1 MDLSRPAWFGDATL
15 PHGDRSDRSHLRQLS
30 LLRRASPDERAVSV
44 SVTASGPQADPIPES
59 VPGGGLRPEDFG
71 PLVPLVVISA
81 AMTSAAMTA
90 MTSAV
95 MSPCAVGRAEMST
108 TKALSI
114 EMVPTI
120 EWTTTVVIT
129 CASAKQQA

>member
-1 MDLSRPAWFGDATL
+1 LPSTSRFDDNVSSLFVSVLDGLESSRPWFGDATL

-81 AMTSAAMTA
+81 AMTA

-95 MSPCAVGRAEMST
+95 MSPCAV
-108 TKALSI
+108 
-114 EMVPTI
+114 
-120 EWTTTVVIT
+120 
-129 CASAKQQA
+129 